1 MKNRDL
7 AALLLEC
14 PDHEALV
21 WDQGAGGL
29 IPVSGVNNE
38 HETDNGESATV
49 IEGDAS
55 ADLESFAA
63 IVDETNNGSDE

>member
-1 MKNRDL
+1 MKNHEL
-7 AALLLEC
+7 AALLLAN

-21 WDQGAGGL
+21 WDQGAGDL

-38 HETDNGESATV
+38 HQTESGENATV

-55 ADLESFAA
+55 ADLDSFAA
-63 IVDETNNGSDE
+63 IVDETKKRE

>member
-7 AALLLEC
+7 AALLLEN

-21 WDQGAGGL
+21 WDQEAGGL
-29 IPVSGVNNE
+29 IPVSGVDNK
-38 HETDNGESATV
+38 HETESGENATA

-63 IVDETNNGSDE
+63 IVHEATKQK